1 MDSLVHIFLNMNI
14 VIYLLCGFALLLGGT
29 AAVLSVLSDN
39 GSQQRRSLGDDTRI
53 AVRAEMS
60 RLGKR

>member
-14 VIYLLCGFALLLGGT
+14 VIYLLCGFALILGGT
-29 AAVLSVLSDN
+29 AAVLSVLSDS
-39 GSQQRRSLGDDTRI
+39 GSQQRRPFQGDTQI
-53 AVRAEMS
+53 AVKTAMG